1 VKLED
6 AQIGMKVIYTP
17 HKGCKP
23 EQLEEGVVTSK
34 NDKFVFVRYGADYCS
49 KATCPDDNKPLH
61 SMER

>member
-1 VKLED
+1 MKLED

-34 NDKFVFVRYGADYCS
+34 NDKFVFVRYGAEYCS
-49 KATCPDDNKPLH
+49 KATYPDDIKPLH